1 MFRYVLLVGYP
12 PFMED
17 NQHELF
23 RKIRAGEYDFPEEDW
38 GGISDEA
45 KDLIQ
50 KLLKVDP
57 LERLTAG
64 GALRHKW
71 MLEADDSLSSRDL
84 SSSLKAFKQR
94 KGRLKSIAK
103 AVMWFSKDRPSEP
116 TFVEN
121 HSPRPVAEEEG
132 STESVSSVT
141 EIV

>member
-1 MFRYVLLVGYP
+1 MLVGYP

-23 RKIRAGEYDFPEEDW
+23 RKIRSGEYDFPKEDW
-38 GGISDEA
+38 DGISAEA

-64 GALRHKW
+64 GALRHPW

-84 SSSLKAFKQR
+84 SASLKALKQR

-103 AVMWFSKDRPSEP
+103 AVMWFSKDRTSEP

-121 HSPRPVAEEEG
+121 HSPRAVPEG
-132 STESVSSVT
+132 ASEATESTAT